1 MRLEYSGHALSMTIW
16 GIAAGVSFGQILA
29 MVHGANRQLI
39 GLRTLLALSVCCA
52 QFVVDGCLAAN
63 ARRSV
68 ADTRFSRHRGFF
80 EGPFTVEI
88 LTETPGAK
96 IYFTTNGA
104 EPAGRTGLLY
114 TAPIRFTTTTVL
126 RAAAFK
132 EGLEPSCTDTQ
143 TYLFLGDVLKQ
154 SGAGFPSTWGTNE
167 GHPVPA
173 DYEMDSEIVNQPA
186 YRDEL
191 VPALKSIPTMSLV
204 MAPADLFDGKRGIYA
219 NPRESGADWERP
231 ASVEL
236 IFPDG
241 RKGFHINC
249 GVRIQGGWNRR
260 PEESPKHSFRLVF
273 RKQYGPGK
281 LKFPLFSDAGV
292 GEFDT
297 LILRGGCN
305 NTWLHWS
312 SEERLRGD
320 FIRDQWMRDT
330 MRAMGHPSARGMFV
344 HLYLNGSYW
353 GLYNPCERPS
363 GHFVAAHLGGQPED
377 YDVRNGKH
385 ILEGDDAA
393 WKKLMSLANAGVEGE
408 RTFAEV
414 RQMLD
419 VPELIDYLI
428 ANFYGAN
435 ADWDRESNWYAARRR
450 NPPGPFQFFVWDG
463 ERTLENIDA
472 NAMAF
477 DDDESPPRLFQ
488 KLRANA
494 EFRRMFA
501 ERARQHLTHGGA
513 LTPERTAE
521 RYRRWS
527 KEIESAVVA
536 ESARWGNYR
545 RDAHPYRVGP
555 YELYTRNDHWRRE
568 IDRLLKEYFPQ
579 RTEVMVRQFRA
590 AGLYPKEN

>member
-1 MRLEYSGHALSMTIW
+1 MI
-16 GIAAGVSFGQILA
+16 
-29 MVHGANRQLI
+29 HGANRQAI
-39 GLRTLLALSVCCA
+39 WTLLALSFCCA
-52 QFVVDGCLAAN
+52 QFGVDDCLAAKP
-63 ARRSV
+63 RSSV

-80 EGPFTVEI
+80 EGPFAVEI
-88 LTETPGAK
+88 RTETPGAK

-104 EPAGRTGLLY
+104 EPTLRTGLPY
-114 TAPIRFTTTTVL
+114 SAPIQITTTTVL
-126 RAAAFK
+126 RAAAVK
-132 EGLEPSCTDTQ
+132 EGLEPSDTDTQ
-143 TYLFLGDVLKQ
+143 TYLCLGDVLKQ
-154 SGAGFPSTWGTNE
+154 TGAGFPSTWGTNE
-167 GHPVPA
+167 GRPVLA
-173 DYEMDSEIVNQPA
+173 DYEMDPEIVNQPA

-204 MAPADLFDGKRGIYA
+204 IAPADLFEAKRGIYA
-219 NPRESGADWERP
+219 NPKENGADWERP

-281 LKFPLFSDAGV
+281 LKFPLFGDAGV
-292 GEFDT
+292 RDFDT

-312 SEERLRGD
+312 GEERLRGD

-330 MRAMGHPSARGMFV
+330 LRAMGHPSARGMFV

-353 GLYNPCERPS
+353 GLYNLCERPS
-363 GHFVAAHLGGQPED
+363 GPFVAAHLGGQPED
-377 YDVRNGKH
+377 YDVRNGTH

-393 WKKLMSLANAGVEGE
+393 WKTLMSLANAGVVGE
-408 RTFAEV
+408 RAFAEI
-414 RQMLD
+414 RQWVD

-450 NPPGPFQFFVWDG
+450 NPPGPYQFFIWDG
-463 ERTLENIDA
+463 ERTLESIDA
-472 NAMAF
+472 NSMAF
-477 DDDESPPRLFQ
+477 DDDDSPPRLFHR
-488 KLRANA
+488 LRANA

-501 ERARQHLTHGGA
+501 ERARQHLTNGSAYAGTRCGA
-513 LTPERTAE
+513 LSQVGERNRE
-521 RYRRWS
+521 RGGGRIGALGRLPARRAP
-527 KEIESAVVA
+527 IPCRAV
-536 ESARWGNYR
+536 
-545 RDAHPYRVGP
+545 
-555 YELYTRNDHWRRE
+555 
-568 IDRLLKEYFPQ
+568 
-579 RTEVMVRQFRA
+579 
-590 AGLYPKEN
+590 